1 MKQIKNII
9 NWELIKKFRRVENND
24 TVSIKQINS
33 LINKITEDN
42 YINIIKEIL
51 PLLKPHYL
59 SYVIENI
66 VKKVYG
72 IIFMIHLYVKLLND
86 INNQNDI
93 RILLNR
99 ELNSSYKKLIENNIT
114 GNTYED
120 LCNKNNKLDKLS
132 GLSILISN
140 LEKNISI
147 ENNTDIIIMIY

>member
-1 MKQIKNII
+1 MHHI
-9 NWELIKKFRRVENND
+9 
-24 TVSIKQINS
+24 
-33 LINKITEDN
+33 
-42 YINIIKEIL
+42 Y
-51 PLLKPHYL
+51 
-59 SYVIENI
+59 
-66 VKKVYG
+66 
-72 IIFMIHLYVKLLND
+72 IHLYVKLLND

-147 ENNTDIIIMIY
+147 ENNTDVITHDLLENLNYNDLDYIYKTLICIQKCLV